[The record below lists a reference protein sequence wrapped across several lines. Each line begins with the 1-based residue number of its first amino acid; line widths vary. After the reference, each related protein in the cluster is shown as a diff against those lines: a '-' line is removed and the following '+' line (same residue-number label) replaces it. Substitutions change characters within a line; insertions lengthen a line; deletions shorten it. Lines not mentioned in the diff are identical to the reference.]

1 MSKNPLKTYN
11 FWFKIIGA
19 ALLIAFGLW
28 IIFDEAMAVFMVLM
42 ATGLVAGIFAII
54 RFIPLMKTLKTKRAR
69 LVSIGEILIHLA
81 IAVALVYG
89 AINKLTVTEEENI
102 SWIAKFIIGNY
113 RFIIAFFFITRV
125 ISYFWC
131 TVLLEEK
138 TDKTKF
144 WVHILLIILACVMC
158 SLTNV
163 KAHTIALVIAVI
175 ALVCSLGLIVDGAV
189 GYGRYRKALVK
200 PTEKKKEEE
209 KSEEIS
215 KDAPTEQII
224 IPVEDEPNDSAIV
237 N

>member
-1 MSKNPLKTYN
+1 
-11 FWFKIIGA
+11 
-19 ALLIAFGLW
+19 
-28 IIFDEAMAVFMVLM
+28 
-42 ATGLVAGIFAII
+42 
-54 RFIPLMKTLKTKRAR
+54 
-69 LVSIGEILIHLA
+69 
-81 IAVALVYG
+81 
-89 AINKLTVTEEENI
+89 
-102 SWIAKFIIGNY
+102 
-113 RFIIAFFFITRV
+113 
-125 ISYFWC
+125 
-131 TVLLEEK
+131 
-138 TDKTKF
+138 
-144 WVHILLIILACVMC
+144 MC

-163 KAHTIALVIAVI
+163 KAHTIAIVIAVI